1 MIQPITYVGRF
12 DKHQL
17 TPLILMS
24 EGQNKSSMKL
34 NYLFILILIIIF
46 VTAFLLPEIA
56 TSQPSFPDDPDQI
69 PIDGGLTLLFAA
81 GSGFAI
87 KKYRQKRSLLED

>member
-1 MIQPITYVGRF
+1 MGRF

-17 TPLILMS
+17 PPPVPLS
-24 EGQNKSSMKL
+24 EGQNKSSMKQ
-34 NYLFILILIIIF
+34 NYLFILILIVIF
-46 VTAFLLPEIA
+46 VTAIILPEIA
-56 TSQPSFPDDPDQI
+56 SSQPSFPDDPDQI
-69 PIDGGLTLLFAA
+69 PVDGGLTLLFAA